1 MNIFLD
7 GLIKAFKIIE
17 NLDPEILKITW
28 LTIKVSG
35 TATFISLILGIPFSL
50 FLALRHFPGRKFL
63 ISMINTGMGLPPVVV
78 GLFVALILWRSG
90 PLGSLNLIYT
100 PIAMIIAQI
109 IIAFP
114 IIAGFSMSAFQ
125 QVTPDYYL
133 QALALGAS
141 RLQAI
146 WAMMKEA
153 RLPALAAVMAG
164 FGGVI
169 SEVGAVLMVGGNIK
183 DKTRVLTTAI
193 VLETRMGKFGMAIA
207 LSVIL
212 LFLTFSVNYFLT
224 HFQQRGERR
233 WIFRSW
239 R

>member
-1 MNIFLD
+1 
-7 GLIKAFKIIE
+7 
-17 NLDPEILKITW
+17 
-28 LTIKVSG
+28 
-35 TATFISLILGIPFSL
+35 
-50 FLALRHFPGRKFL
+50 
-63 ISMINTGMGLPPVVV
+63 SMINTGMGLPPVVV